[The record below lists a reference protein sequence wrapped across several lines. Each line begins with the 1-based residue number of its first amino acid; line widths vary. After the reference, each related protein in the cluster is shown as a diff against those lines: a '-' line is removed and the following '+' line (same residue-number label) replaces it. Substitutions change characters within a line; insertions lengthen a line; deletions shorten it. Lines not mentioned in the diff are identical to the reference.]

1 MLTREKCNELFRE
14 WVCDGAPA
22 RRDFGWAPKIEIREG
37 IRLTAAWY
45 REAGWL

>member
-14 WVCDGAPA
+14 VGVVTA
-22 RRDFGWAPKIEIREG
+22 RPRVVTSVDAEDRDREG